1 MEEKGGVG
9 GGGRLKAINVCCA
22 GLRYSRDGAFVH
34 FGKARRESFTLK
46 LGARHNRRHCRA
58 IVVSCAVRLVSA
70 RLCISFFFVIT
81 TLLTLFVRASRFL
94 SFCFSPALAF
104 VALFPSAA
112 PPHPPPPRHRHHPRL
127 SV

>member
-1 MEEKGGVG
+1 MEEKERVG

-22 GLRYSRDGAFVH
+22 GLCYSRDGAFVH

-58 IVVSCAVRLVSA
+58 IVVSCAVRLVPA
-70 RLCISFFFVIT
+70 CLCISFFFFFVIT

-94 SFCFSPALAF
+94 LFRFSRALAF

-112 PPHPPPPRHRHHPRL
+112 PPPRHHHHPRL